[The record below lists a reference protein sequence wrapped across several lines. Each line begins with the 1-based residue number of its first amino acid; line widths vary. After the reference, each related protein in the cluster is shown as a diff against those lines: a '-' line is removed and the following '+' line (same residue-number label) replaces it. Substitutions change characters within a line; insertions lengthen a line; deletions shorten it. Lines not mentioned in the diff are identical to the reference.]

1 MDLLPTAPD
10 VLTVQEA
17 GKVLRLGRTT
27 MYRLVASGEIK
38 CVKIGRKVLIP
49 RIFLQNFLEDL
60 QEKCYNIS
68 ISEADNLPC
77 CEKGAEKC
85 K

>member
-1 MDLLPTAPD
+1 MNMLNCPD

-17 GKVLRLGRTT
+17 GEVLRVGRTT
-27 MYRLVASGEIK
+27 MYRLVQNGQVQ

-49 RIFLQNFLEDL
+49 RIFLQNFLETNA
-60 QEKCYNIS
+60 QKCYNKGIPG
-68 ISEADNLPC
+68 ADNLPC
-77 CEKGAEKC
+77 CEKGAEQC